1 MTEAMTET
9 RTTTRSRPIGVI
21 VLAALAGIALLLSIG
36 HLLQALG
43 ILPYFIGRI
52 EIRNFN
58 IWYVLLWGLMV
69 WVWAW
74 AIQAIWNIDPAA
86 WVFLMVVSGFNL
98 LFDFFAM
105 IGASTTYTDLTAS
118 FIVNG
123 LIFAYTLL
131 PGTKR
136 AFAVE

>member
-1 MTEAMTET
+1 MSEATAQPDEEAE
-9 RTTTRSRPIGVI
+9 SRPLSVI

-105 IGASTTYTDLTAS
+105 IGASTTYTDLSAS

>member
-1 MTEAMTET
+1 M
-9 RTTTRSRPIGVI
+9 
-21 VLAALAGIALLLSIG
+21 
-36 HLLQALG
+36 
-43 ILPYFIGRI
+43 
-52 EIRNFN
+52 
-58 IWYVLLWGLMV
+58 LLWGLMV

-105 IGASTTYTDLTAS
+105 IGASTTYTDLSAS